1 MSRKNLHS
9 TEFIK
14 YEPNFK
20 YAGKVNFH
28 VKIATDFVTN
38 EAFKALRT
46 NLLFAANGCTS
57 ILVTSCDANDG
68 KSTITT
74 NIARSLAEINK
85 KTILID
91 ADMRNS
97 TFLSSEKMSQ
107 ILGLSEF
114 LSEQANISEIIYNT
128 QDENY
133 DVIFSGKF
141 PPNPSEL
148 LSSTRF
154 KELLDVLKEYYD
166 FVIIDTPPVGL
177 VTDAAVISSICDG
190 ALLIISTGKT
200 NLRQANWAKNQLEKS
215 RCKIL
220 GAILNESAS
229 KKGYYSKYRYRKR
242 KYHYLKKH
250 SS

>member
-1 MSRKNLHS
+1 MNNDNLFI
-9 TEFIK
+9 TEALVENSK
-14 YEPNFK
+14 LT

-46 NLLFAANGCTS
+46 NLLFCANGCKT

-68 KSTITT
+68 KSTTTT
-74 NIARSLAEINK
+74 NIAKSLAEISK
-85 KTILID
+85 KTLLID

-107 ILGLSEF
+107 ISGLSEF
-114 LSEQANISEIIYNT
+114 LSEQAELSEILYNT

-148 LSSTRF
+148 LSSPRF
-154 KELLDVLKEYYD
+154 KELLNALKDYYD
-166 FVIIDTPPVGL
+166 FIIIDTPPIGL
-177 VTDAAVISSICDG
+177 VTDAAVIASICDG
-190 ALLIISTGKT
+190 ALLLISTGKT
-200 NLRQANWAKNQLEKS
+200 NLRQASWAKKQLEKS
-215 RCKIL
+215 RCKLL
-220 GAILNESAS
+220 GAVLNESAS
-229 KKGYYSKYRYRKR
+229 KKGYYR
-242 KYHYLKKH
+242 KYSRKYKYKNKYN
-250 SS
+250 